1 MTMGLREELGLPNP
15 IRNLPHEAALSVVL
29 TSDLLNK
36 EADRLLRGFGLTEA
50 QFNVLMLLGHQ
61 AGPEGLSQTE
71 LSRFLLVNRAN
82 VTGLV
87 DRMEQSGLI
96 VRTSA
101 PGDRRLK
108 QIRMTRNGK
117 DTLAKAEAAYFGR
130 IQETF
135 GALAEGER
143 KGLIRALERIRR
155 LLRRSSG

>member
-1 MTMGLREELGLPNP
+1 MGLREELGLPNP
-15 IRNLPHEAALSVVL
+15 IRNHPHEAALSVVL

-36 EADRLLRGFGLTEA
+36 EADRLLRRFGLTEA

-71 LSRFLLVNRAN
+71 ISRFLLVNRAN

-96 VRTSA
+96 ARTTT

-108 QIRMTRNGK
+108 RIRMTRKGK
-117 DTLAKAEAAYFGR
+117 EALSKAEAAYFGR

-135 GALAEGER
+135 GEMGEVER
-143 KGLIRALERIRR
+143 RGLIRALERIRR
-155 LLRRSSG
+155 LLRRSAD